1 MFGLAV
7 DLWLAW
13 FWVWV
18 GSCGCLLLGFG
29 FGCVFWGCLFLVL
42 GGFGVLSLVRL
53 FVVVFDLLFCGFAL
67 MGKCRLDA
75 NCGFSLLLFLGY
87 LIVLLFYV

>member
-1 MFGLAV
+1 MFGLTV

-18 GSCGCLLLGFG
+18 GSCGCLLLVSVLA
-29 FGCVFWGCLFLVL
+29 VFSGVVCFWCWV
-42 GGFGVLSLVRL
+42 GFGVLSLVRL

>member
-1 MFGLAV
+1 M
-7 DLWLAW
+7 
-13 FWVWV
+13 
-18 GSCGCLLLGFG
+18 
-29 FGCVFWGCLFLVL
+29 
-42 GGFGVLSLVRL
+42 LSLVRL

>member
-1 MFGLAV
+1 MVVCYWFRFWLCFLGLFVFGV
-7 DLWLAW
+7 G
-13 FWVWV
+13 WVW
-18 GSCGCLLLGFG
+18 
-29 FGCVFWGCLFLVL
+29 
-42 GGFGVLSLVRL
+42 GVIISTL
-53 FVVVFDLLFCGFAL
+53 FVVMFDLLFCGFAL